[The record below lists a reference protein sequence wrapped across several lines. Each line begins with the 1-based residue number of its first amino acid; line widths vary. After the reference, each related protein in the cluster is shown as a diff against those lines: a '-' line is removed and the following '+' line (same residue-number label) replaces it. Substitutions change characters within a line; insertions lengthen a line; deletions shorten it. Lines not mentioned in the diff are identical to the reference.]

1 MNTNTKNAEIAVSD
15 AITEKPVVFTIGNK
29 KFSIHPPTLGKMQ
42 ILSKYYLMLEIDEKA
57 LTNEPHLEA
66 MRVCE
71 AKTDIVCQLMAV
83 ATFQKK
89 DDLLDDE
96 KIQERAD
103 FFKWNT
109 EPADFST
116 VLLAL
121 LTQVHYEN
129 FISSIRLTQ
138 TLRQNAPKG

>member
-1 MNTNTKNAEIAVSD
+1 MIEMAVSD
-15 AITEKPVVFTIGNK
+15 AITEKPITFALGEE

-42 ILSKYYLMLEIDEKA
+42 LLSKYYLMLDINEEA
-57 LTNEPHLEA
+57 LSENPHLES

-71 AKTDIVCQLMAV
+71 AKTDIVCRLMAA
-83 ATFQKK
+83 ATFQSRE
-89 DDLLDDE
+89 DLLDDE
-96 KIQERAD
+96 KIQQRAE

-109 EPADFST
+109 QPGDFST

-129 FISSIRLTQ
+129 FISSIRLTK
-138 TLRQNAPKG
+138 TLRQNASRG

>member
-1 MNTNTKNAEIAVSD
+1 MDKNKNIEMAVSD
-15 AITEKPVVFTIGNK
+15 AITEKSI
-29 KFSIHPPTLGKMQ
+29 KFNVEDKEFVIHPPTLGKMQ
-42 ILSKYYLMLEIDEKA
+42 LLSKYYLMLDIDENA
-57 LTNEPHLEA
+57 LSEEPHLEA
-66 MRVCE
+66 MRICE
-71 AKTDIVCQLMAV
+71 SKTDVICVLMAL

-89 DDLLDDE
+89 DDLLDDK
-96 KIQERAD
+96 KIQERAE

-109 EPADFST
+109 EPADFSS

-129 FISSIRLTQ
+129 FISSIRLTK

>member
-1 MNTNTKNAEIAVSD
+1 MAVSD
-15 AITEKPVVFTIGNK
+15 AITEKSI
-29 KFSIHPPTLGKMQ
+29 KFNVEDKEFVIHPPTLGKMQ
-42 ILSKYYLMLEIDEKA
+42 LLSKYYLMLDIDENA
-57 LTNEPHLEA
+57 LSEEPHLEA
-66 MRVCE
+66 MRICE
-71 AKTDIVCQLMAV
+71 SKTDVICVLMAL

-89 DDLLDDE
+89 DDLLDDK
-96 KIQERAD
+96 KIQERAE

-109 EPADFST
+109 EPADFSS

-129 FISSIRLTQ
+129 FISSIRLTK

>member
-1 MNTNTKNAEIAVSD
+1 MAVAD
-15 AITEKPVVFTIGNK
+15 AMTEKPIRFHIGKKRFT
-29 KFSIHPPTLGKMQ
+29 IHPPTLGKMQ
-42 ILSKYYLMLEIDEKA
+42 ALSKCYLALEIDEEA
-57 LTNEPHLEA
+57 LNKEPHLES

-71 AKTDIVCQLMAV
+71 TKTDVVCTLMSV

-89 DDLLDDE
+89 EDLLDDE

-109 EPADFST
+109 QPSDFST
-116 VLLAL
+116 ILLAV

-129 FISSIRLTQ
+129 FIASIRLTE
-138 TLRQNAPKG
+138 TLRINKPKDKK